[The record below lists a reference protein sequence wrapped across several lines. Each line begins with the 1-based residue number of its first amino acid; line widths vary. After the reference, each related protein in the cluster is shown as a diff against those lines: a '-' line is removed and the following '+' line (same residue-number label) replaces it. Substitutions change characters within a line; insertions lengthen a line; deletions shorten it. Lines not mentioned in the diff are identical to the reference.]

1 MKKGFSL
8 LFIVFVI
15 AGLISCTG
23 APERNLASDAVLCHK
38 GVTTKEKAQALL
50 GPPDQVVHRSAQ
62 LEDWYYYQTQKSTL
76 HKLPLIGPR
85 LIHPETEILRL
96 TFKGDT
102 LIDCIYYVVEGK
114 NGT

>member
-1 MKKGFSL
+1 MKKGLSL
-8 LFIVFVI
+8 LFIVCVI

-23 APERNLASDAVLCHK
+23 APERNLASDAVLFHK

-50 GPPDQVVHRSAQ
+50 GPPDQIVRRKGD

-76 HKLPLIGPR
+76 ERIPFIGPR
-85 LIHPETEILRL
+85 IAHPETEVLRL

-102 LIDCIYYVVEGK
+102 LVDCIYYVVEGRH
-114 NGT
+114 GT